1 LTHNNPSDETLRK
14 VLTQATTIAV
24 VGASSDSGRPSH
36 GIMRR
41 LLSAGYRVIP
51 VNPNER
57 EVLGQ
62 RAYAALVDVPVPVD
76 IVNVFRR
83 SEHTPAIAAQA
94 VAIGAKILWL
104 QQGVVSQEAADIA
117 HAGNLVVA
125 MDLCIAVEH
134 SLLRIAP
141 KTDV

>member
-14 VLTQATTIAV
+14 LLTEATTIAV
-24 VGASSDSGRPSH
+24 VGASSDPGRPSH
-36 GIMRR
+36 GIVRR

-57 EVLGQ
+57 EVLGR
-62 RAYAALVDVPVPVD
+62 RAYASLVDVPVPVD

-94 VAIGAKILWL
+94 VAIGAKTLWL

-117 HAGNLVVA
+117 HAGKLVVA